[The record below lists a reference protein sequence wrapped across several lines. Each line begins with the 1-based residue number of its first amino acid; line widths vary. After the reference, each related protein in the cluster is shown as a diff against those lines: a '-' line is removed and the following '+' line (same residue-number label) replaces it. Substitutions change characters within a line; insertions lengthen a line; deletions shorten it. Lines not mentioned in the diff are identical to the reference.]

1 MPNPPTIPRLTIP
14 RPTMRMPAGLSPPG
28 PAVRRRPPCLAA
40 SLAVALAVL
49 SAAPAAAQQD
59 PRVQRGQ
66 QFAQTNCA
74 MCHAIGRFGDS
85 PLAIAPPFRT
95 LHERYPVEDLEE
107 SLAEGVMTGHP
118 TMPQFQLDAAQIA
131 DFIAYL
137 KTLER

>member
-1 MPNPPTIPRLTIP
+1 
-14 RPTMRMPAGLSPPG
+14 MRMAAGPAPAGPTTP
-28 PAVRRRPPCLAA
+28 RRRRGLPAAALAA
-40 SLAVALAVL
+40 ALAVL

-74 MCHAIGRFGDS
+74 MCHAVGRFGDS

-95 LHERYPVEDLEE
+95 LHLRYPVEDLEE